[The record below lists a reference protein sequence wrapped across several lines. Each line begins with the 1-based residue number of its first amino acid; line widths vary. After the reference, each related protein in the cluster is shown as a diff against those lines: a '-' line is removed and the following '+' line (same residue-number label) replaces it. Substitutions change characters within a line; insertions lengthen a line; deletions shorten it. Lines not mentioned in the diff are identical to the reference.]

1 MKYSD
6 LFGPVF
12 ADIILLV
19 EKFESKKSQRA
30 KLPGFFSVCRYV

>member
-19 EKFESKKSQRA
+19 EKFESKN
-30 KLPGFFSVCRYV
+30 PGGLNFRDFSFCRYV